1 MAWPKDV
8 RKADLR
14 IEYFR
19 GSGKGGQNRNKR
31 DTACRITHKETG
43 LSATAEEHKSQGQ
56 NRKAAFKRLADQL
69 IPLMR
74 EAATTPRSPA
84 STERVRTYHEP
95 RQQVKDHRIKD
106 RVWSYSDVLEGHGL
120 EEIISELR
128 TQGSTKTQDSEP

>member
-1 MAWPKDV
+1 MAWPENV
-8 RKADLR
+8 RKSDVR

-31 DTACRITHKETG
+31 DTAVRITHKETG

-56 NRKAAFKRLADQL
+56 NRKAAFRRLADQL
-69 IPLMR
+69 IPLMK
-74 EAATTPRSPA
+74 EAASPPRPPA

-95 RQQVKDHRIKD
+95 RQQVRDHRVKG

-120 EEIISELR
+120 EEIISDLLNRSAE
-128 TQGSTKTQDSEP
+128 TQD

>member
-56 NRKAAFKRLADQL
+56 NRKAAFKRLTDQL
-69 IPLMR
+69 IPLMK
-74 EAATTPRSPA
+74 EAAQTPRPPA

-95 RQQVKDHRIKD
+95 RQQVKDHRISG

-120 EEIISELR
+120 GEILDELR
-128 TQGSTKTQDSEP
+128 TQGSAEN